1 MKSFV
6 ALAGLGLAAAAP
18 AADKIT
24 SLPGFGAPLTDAY
37 SGACGGRTAC
47 GDFARAG
54 RGQRLRAAAPNP
66 HYVRPL

>member
-24 SLPGFGAPLTDAY
+24 SLPGFGAPLTDMY
-37 SGACGGRTAC
+37 SG
-47 GDFARAG
+47 
-54 RGQRLRAAAPNP
+54 
-66 HYVRPL
+66 